1 MKDSNSQILQKFI
14 ALLDT
19 YVKESSDEDNLD
31 VIIFNL
37 LSLHQVLVLLLQ
49 LHEDT
54 LLDCGLTQ
62 EEISKSTEII
72 NNTKDQL
79 MLEMEHGF
87 TMKGGDA

>member
-14 ALLDT
+14 TLLDV
-19 YVKESSDEDNLD
+19 YIKEASNEDSLD
-31 VIIFNL
+31 TMIFNL
-37 LSLHQVLVLLLQ
+37 LSLHQVLILLLQ
-49 LHEDT
+49 VHEDT

-62 EEISKSTEII
+62 VEIDKSTEII
-72 NNTKDQL
+72 NNTKDQI